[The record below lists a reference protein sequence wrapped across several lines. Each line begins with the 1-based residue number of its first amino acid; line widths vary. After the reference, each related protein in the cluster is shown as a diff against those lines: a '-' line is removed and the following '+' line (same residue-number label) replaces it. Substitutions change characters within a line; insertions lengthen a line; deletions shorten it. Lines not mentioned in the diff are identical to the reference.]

1 MDLCCFDKS
10 YRVKLMKIMF
20 MVLAVCLAIF
30 ILYFLFNVYFIKE
43 NKLNNLLNLKS
54 KKDAVKFLLLG
65 LLLVPLLGL
74 SINSHMDQMIAE
86 SKGYS
91 SFEKMT
97 AEAQKAESFDLTLE
111 DYEIVMS
118 KAKKA
123 GFNDYTKY
131 NNDLL
136 AKENGYENYPSYY
149 SDLQFARSYGFP
161 LSVYKKA
168 KAESDSLNY
177 EYFDDYLIY
186 KEKSSLSAK
195 LNLVSDLSG
204 NFNIENVP
212 LGIKLNEL
220 TDLVGD
226 CKVDKLP
233 SYSFP
238 VTKTLAPRNK
248 AYVNHFFP
256 ATKNTSSGF
265 GLTAYSLNFSVMP
278 GLDLQAISK
287 YEMKCETKR
296 YDLWFLNSD
305 DSLVMYEKSIK
316 LPQRGYDA
324 TLTQIEKILSDKC
337 DAEITIG
344 LEMTFEENGERKIK
358 NFYCKNFQNYIL
370 ATVVDGPVITGVRQD
385 PTINIGYL
393 NDRLWKKYINNLHAI
408 KNKKRSSEM
417 SKVKNEQ
424 SIIEDRI

>member
-1 MDLCCFDKS
+1 
-10 YRVKLMKIMF
+10 MKIIF
-20 MVLAVCLAIF
+20 IVLAVCLAIF
-30 ILYFLFNVYFIKE
+30 ILYFLFNVYFLKE
-43 NKLNNLLNLKS
+43 NKLNNALNVKS
-54 KKDAVKFLLLG
+54 RKDAVKFLILG
-65 LLLVPLLGL
+65 FLLVPALGL

-91 SFEKMT
+91 TFDKMT
-97 AEAQKAESFDLTLE
+97 AEIQKAESFDLTLVE
-111 DYEIVMS
+111 YEKVMA
-118 KAKKA
+118 KAKKS
-123 GFNDYTKY
+123 GFHDYTKY

-136 AKENGYENYPSYY
+136 AKENGYDNYQLYF
-149 SDLQFARSYGFP
+149 SDLRFAKSYGFP
-161 LSVYKKA
+161 LAIYKQA
-168 KAESDSLNY
+168 KAEADSLNY
-177 EYFDDYLIY
+177 EYFDEYLIY
-186 KEKSSLSAK
+186 KEKSGLSAK
-195 LNLVSDLSG
+195 LNLLNDLTG
-204 NFNIENVP
+204 NYNIENVP
-212 LGIKLNEL
+212 LGIKR
-220 TDLVGD
+220 DALVNLVND
-226 CKVDKLP
+226 CKIDKLP

-238 VTKTLAPRNK
+238 VTKTLAPRNQ

-256 ATKNTSSGF
+256 ATKDTSSGF

-324 TLTQIEKILSDKC
+324 TLTQIEKILADKC
-337 DAEITIG
+337 DAEITVG
-344 LEMTFEENGERKIK
+344 LEMTFEENGERNIK
-358 NFYCKNFQNYIL
+358 NFYCKNFQDYIL

-385 PTINIGYL
+385 PAINIGYL
-393 NDRLWKKYINNLHAI
+393 NNRLWKKYINNLHAI
-408 KNKKRSSEM
+408 KSKKRSSEM